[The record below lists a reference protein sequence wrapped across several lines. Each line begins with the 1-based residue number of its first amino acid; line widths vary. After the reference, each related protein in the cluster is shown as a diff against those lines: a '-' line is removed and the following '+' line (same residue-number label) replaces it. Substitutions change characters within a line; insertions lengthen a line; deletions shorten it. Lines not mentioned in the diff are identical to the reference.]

1 MQLIFVRLG
10 HNLSQLH
17 NEILDAFP
25 SLKGIIRV
33 EGRES
38 DGLIRLTL
46 PNGVLDPGLTA
57 MVNTHDPSK
66 PDKGQ
71 VAANKA
77 KADKKDAIDA
87 IKVAVN
93 DLTLPL
99 TVRNAFDAVVE
110 LLKG

>member
-1 MQLIFVRLG
+1 MQLTFTRLG
-10 HNLSQLH
+10 HRLSQLH
-17 NEILDAFP
+17 DEILDAFP
-25 SLKGIIRV
+25 GLRGVIYV

-46 PNGVLDPGLTA
+46 PDGVLDPGLTA
-57 MVNTHDPSK
+57 MVNNHDPSK

-77 KADKKDAIDA
+77 KVDKKDAIDA
-87 IKVAVN
+87 IKVAAD

-99 TVRNAFDAVVE
+99 TVRNAFGAVVK